1 MKEPT
6 PDKRDVR
13 IAELEAENGRLR
25 DQVAA
30 RDAEIAELR
39 KALAQALERIKE
51 LERRLGLDSQNSS
64 KPPSSDNP
72 KQRAERPKKK
82 KKKSKRKRGGQ
93 KGHKGHHRKLWPPE
107 KVDHINQCF
116 PSHCSGCG
124 LELTGDDTCGAPTRH
139 QVFELVPKLIE
150 CTEYQLMACQ
160 CPGCGHTTRAQLDE
174 AAPRSG
180 WGAGLVALLATL
192 SAVCRD
198 SRRQLD
204 WFISEVLGA
213 PSSVGCVQTHLE
225 EAGRALEPGFHQA
238 RRAVEQADFVGLDET
253 GWRLGQLP
261 YWIWVAEAEQAAFF
275 LVREGRTKQV
285 AQELVGKP
293 GGRIFTTDRYG
304 AYNFVPADGR
314 QICHAH
320 LLREFHQ
327 MAQRDG
333 PVGRAGEQLEW
344 LCRKL
349 QREWAKVRGG
359 ERDRQGFVA
368 WVRKKVR
375 PRWERL
381 LKRARLQGKK
391 APPVVRWLL
400 EEQQIELA
408 WTFLDHDGLE
418 PTNNGAERALR
429 GPVIQRKL
437 SWGSQSEE
445 GLRLMERLWTT
456 VETCRRRRTNVL
468 AYITEA
474 VACFRSG
481 RPAPILVG
489 C

>member
-1 MKEPT
+1 MNEPT

-13 IAELEAENGRLR
+13 IAELEAENAALR
-25 DQVAA
+25 A
-30 RDAEIAELR
+30 
-39 KALAQALERIKE
+39 ALAQALERIAE

-64 KPPSSDNP
+64 KPPSSDGP

-82 KKKSKRKRGGQ
+82 KSKRKRGAQ
-93 KGHKGHHRKLWPPE
+93 KGHEGHHRKLWPPE
-107 KVDHINQCF
+107 KVDHFNRCYPSQC
-116 PSHCSGCG
+116 SACG
-124 LELTGDDTCGAPTRH
+124 LELSHDDACGEPVRH

-150 CTEYQLMACQ
+150 CTEHQLWSCQ
-160 CPGCGHTTRAQLDE
+160 CSGCGHTTRAGLDE
-174 AAPRSG
+174 SISRSG
-180 WGAGLVALLATL
+180 WGARLVALLATL
-192 SAVCRD
+192 SSICRD

-204 WFISEVLGA
+204 WFVGEVLGA

-225 EAGRALEPGFHQA
+225 EAGRALEPGYHQA

-261 YWIWVAEAEQAAFF
+261 YWIWVAVAKKAAIY

-285 AQELVGKP
+285 AQELVGEPKE
-293 GGRIFTTDRYG
+293 RIFATDRYG
-304 AYNFVPADGR
+304 AYGFLPAEAH

-333 PVGRAGEQLEW
+333 PIGNVGKQLEW
-344 LCRKL
+344 LCREL
-349 QREWAKVRGG
+349 QREWAKVREG
-359 ERDRQGFVA
+359 ESERQDFVA

-381 LKRARLQGKK
+381 LKRAKLQGKK

-400 EEQQIELA
+400 EEEHIELA

-456 VETCRRRRTNVL
+456 AETCRLQTKSVL
-468 AYITEA
+468 DYITEA
-474 VACFRSG
+474 VASFREG
-481 RPAPILVG
+481 RPAPILVAF
-489 C
+489 